1 MSAIHQHAAFDPET
15 IEIMSAAYEG
25 ACEALN
31 LADRTNPLT
40 YLVAKKII
48 ELAQRGERDPDQMR
62 QQALK
67 AFGRSG

>member
-1 MSAIHQHAAFDPET
+1 MTIHQHAVFDPET
-15 IEIMSAAYEG
+15 IEIMSTAYEG
-25 ACEALN
+25 VCEALN

>member
-1 MSAIHQHAAFDPET
+1 MST
-15 IEIMSAAYEG
+15 AYEG
-25 ACEALN
+25 VCEALN